1 MLEYLYIAFMAIVC
15 IQFIYYVF
23 IFGSFSFSKKK
34 PAENKFNLPVS
45 VLICAKNE
53 AKNLT
58 ENLPLFLKQN
68 YPNFELVLIN
78 DRSQDCTL
86 KVMEQ
91 FKKESAI
98 PIKIVD
104 VLANE
109 QFWGS
114 KKYALTLGIKA
125 ASHEHLLFTDA
136 DCIPVSASW
145 ITEMTG
151 NFNAKH
157 QIVLG
162 YGAYQKI
169 KKSWLNKLIRFE
181 TLLTAIQ
188 YFGYAKIGI
197 PYMGVG
203 RNLAY
208 TKSTFFKVNGFIN
221 HIKIK
226 SGDDDLFINEVA
238 TKENTAISYSQNSFT
253 ESIPKTEFKDWIQ
266 QKRRHIS
273 TASFYKPFHKFL
285 LGLFFVSQILFWIL
299 GFILLG
305 FLYQW
310 PIIAFLIA
318 TRLLFQYLVIG
329 FSAKKLN
336 ENDLIPFIL
345 FFEIFLIL
353 TQMFIFIKNM
363 RSKPT
368 HW

>member
-1 MLEYLYIAFMAIVC
+1 MLEYLFIAFTVIFC

-34 PAENKFNLPVS
+34 PSETNFSLPVS

-68 YPNFELVLIN
+68 YRNFELVLIN
-78 DRSQDCTL
+78 DSSHDRTL

-91 FKKESAI
+91 FKKESSI

-104 VLANE
+104 VAANE

-136 DCIPVSASW
+136 DCIPVSESW
-145 ITEMTG
+145 ISEMAG
-151 NFNAKH
+151 NFNTKH

-181 TLLTAIQ
+181 SLLTAMQ
-188 YFGYAKIGI
+188 YFSYAKIGI

-208 TKSTFFKVNGFIN
+208 TKSIFFKVNGFIN
-221 HIKIK
+221 HMKIK

-238 TKENTAISYSQNSFT
+238 TKENTAISCSQNSFT
-253 ESIPKTEFKDWIQ
+253 ESIPKTEFKDWIH
-266 QKRRHIS
+266 QKRRHIF
-273 TASFYKPFHKFL
+273 TASYYKPLHKFL
-285 LGLFFVSQILFWIL
+285 LGLFFVSQLLFWI
-299 GFILLG
+299 FAIILLG
-305 FLYQW
+305 FLYHW
-310 PIIAFLIA
+310 ELVTILVFTRFLI
-318 TRLLFQYLVIG
+318 LYLVIG
-329 FSAKKLN
+329 YSAKKLN
-336 ENDLIPFIL
+336 EKDLILLIP

-353 TQMFIFIKNM
+353 TQMFIFIKNKI
-363 RSKPT
+363 SKPT

>member
-1 MLEYLYIAFMAIVC
+1 MLEYLFIAFIVIFC

-23 IFGSFSFSKKK
+23 IFGSFSFAKKN
-34 PAENKFNLPVS
+34 PTENNFNLPVS

-78 DRSQDCTL
+78 DCSHDRTL

-91 FKKESAI
+91 FKKETTI

-125 ASHEHLLFTDA
+125 ATHEHLLFTDA
-136 DCIPVSASW
+136 DCIPVSENW
-145 ITEMTG
+145 ITAMTS
-151 NFNAKH
+151 NFDAKH
-157 QIVLG
+157 QIILG

-181 TLLTAIQ
+181 SLLTAIQ

-221 HIKIK
+221 HMKIK

-238 TKENTAISYSQNSFT
+238 TKENTNISWSQNSFT
-253 ESIPKTEFKDWIQ
+253 ESLPKTDFKDWIH

-273 TASFYKPFHKFL
+273 TASFYKPLHKFL
-285 LGLFFVSQILFWIL
+285 LGLFFVSQLLFWIL
-299 GFILLG
+299 SIILLG
-305 FLYQW
+305 FLHHW
-310 PIIAFLIA
+310 ELVAILVF
-318 TRLLFQYLVIG
+318 TRFVILYLVVG
-329 FSAKKLN
+329 YSAKKLN
-336 ENDLIPFIL
+336 ERDLILFAP

-353 TQMFIFIKNM
+353 TQMFIFIKNKI
-363 RSKPT
+363 SKPT